1 MKKVLV
7 VSGHPDLK
15 SSLVNATILAEFEKN
30 LSGVEIRKLDEL
42 YPDYKFDVAA
52 EQKALENADV
62 IIFQYPFHWYDVP
75 GILKLYIDKIML
87 HSWAY
92 GSKGNA
98 LKDKIFIASTT
109 VGAGEENYS
118 DGGAFNHKVED
129 FVYNLKQFA
138 ALCKMD
144 FKKFFYM
151 CGSMYVP
158 GVSSD
163 EDKNNLLEKSKTQAK
178 NIIDFVKGL

>member
-1 MKKVLV
+1 MKKILV

-15 SSLVNATILAEFEKN
+15 NSTANATILAEFEKN
-30 LSGVEIRKLDEL
+30 LPNVEIRKLDEL
-42 YPDYKFDVAA
+42 YPNYNFDVAA
-52 EQKALENADV
+52 EQKFLENADV

-118 DGGAFNHKVED
+118 ESGAFNHKVED
-129 FVYNLKQFA
+129 FIYNLKQFA